1 MMKLSAS
8 ERRTAII
15 GLSFILIFS
24 FVYWVVIPVWNEY
37 ETVGTEL
44 KKLKNT
50 ENLAESTASME
61 QSFAEKC
68 ATYEQAFAKLKVRY
82 ISDVDDKTAV
92 IQFLS
97 LVEHLTKTTK
107 VEIVSETTGI
117 NQKEGYKSVNVNLTV
132 RCTAAQLT
140 DLLQTYRN
148 AKTAISVD
156 RLRIDLEE
164 QNQMLQ
170 VRLTAS
176 TLIIGEE
183 GEADAPKQ

>member
-8 ERRTAII
+8 EKRTAII
-15 GLSFILIFS
+15 GLGFVLIFS
-24 FVYWVVIPVWNEY
+24 LVYWVIIPVWNEY
-37 ETVGTEL
+37 EQVGTEL

-50 ENLAESTASME
+50 QSQAESIASME
-61 QSFAEKC
+61 QSFAERC
-68 ATYEQAFAKLKVRY
+68 RAYEEAYAKLKVRY

-92 IQFLS
+92 IQFLA
-97 LVEHLTKTTK
+97 LVEHLTKTTR

-117 NQKEGYKSVNVNLTV
+117 NQKEGFKSVNVNLTV

-140 DLLQTYRN
+140 DLLQVYRN
-148 AKTAISVD
+148 SKTAISVD

-183 GEADAPKQ
+183 GEADAAKQ